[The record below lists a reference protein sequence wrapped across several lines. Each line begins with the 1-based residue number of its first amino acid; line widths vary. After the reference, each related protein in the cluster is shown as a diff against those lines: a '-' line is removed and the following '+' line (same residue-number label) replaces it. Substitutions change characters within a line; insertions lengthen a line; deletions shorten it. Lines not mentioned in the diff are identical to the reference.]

1 MKKQEIYDEFE
12 HYLKK
17 QADSHKMYPS
27 DFLWQNIQQQLHGT
41 TQWPALTYGAL
52 FIIAALII
60 GTLIVKPEKSLV
72 QPLIQEKIIVAQ
84 NTPGKIFTDPISVNA
99 ITEKTINDARKEQI
113 VKPVDATLLALADEE
128 KVTLTDNSLS
138 FSDNHVLNKY
148 LSADAPMHIN
158 NAGDDVEN
166 DMALP
171 YYDIAAQTV
180 TLKEDVAT
188 IDKAEKI
195 DRAATA
201 MNADAM
207 KIVSL
212 PKLKMPRWEIQFY
225 ATSSATYRRLIDDNK
240 KDEAYAAFP
249 LNSNYDID
257 INQAVRHKPSMG
269 MEMGVAVGYRISNSL
284 TLKTG
289 LQFNL
294 REYEIQAYVYQYE
307 PATISFNSNS
317 SVNLMTKY
325 RNYNG
330 SFPVTLK
337 NRYYEISMPIGIEWK
352 RDFTK
357 RFSWGL
363 AATVQPT
370 YVFNKDPFVI
380 STDYKNYTEGTS
392 LLRRININTSMETFL
407 SYKIGNVRWQIGPQ
421 FRYQQLPSFTNKY
434 PIREFLF
441 DYGVK
446 IGLTKTI
453 R

>member
-99 ITEKTINDARKEQI
+99 ITEKTINDARKEQL

-128 KVTLTDNSLS
+128 KATLTENTLS

-148 LSADAPMHIN
+148 LSTDAPMHIN

-180 TLKEDVAT
+180 TLKEDVTA
-188 IDKAEKI
+188 INKADKI

-201 MNADAM
+201 MDADAM
-207 KIVSL
+207 KIVTL

>member
-72 QPLIQEKIIVAQ
+72 QPLIQEKIIVVQ

-99 ITEKTINDARKEQI
+99 ITEKTINDARKEQL

-128 KVTLTDNSLS
+128 KATLTENTLS
-138 FSDNHVLNKY
+138 FSDNHILNKY
-148 LSADAPMHIN
+148 LSTDAPMHIN

-201 MNADAM
+201 MDADAM
-207 KIVSL
+207 KIVTL